1 MYYVMDLNMT
11 VIWLVILVALVVI
24 ELLTMGLTTIWFA
37 GGALVATVASLF
49 GAPLAVQVILFLAAS
64 GLLLYF
70 TRPLAVKYFNKD
82 RVRTNAE
89 SLVGRQAIVIS
100 EIDNLQGIGQVNVG
114 GMEWS
119 ARTRVDGV
127 KLPVG
132 TVTTILA
139 INGVKKYRHTSEW
152 RKKMGAIIA
161 LVVLLFLL
169 VVILLSCIKIVPQAH
184 AYVVERL
191 GAYQQTWSVGLHL
204 KVPFIDKVA
213 KRVVLKEQVV
223 DFAPQPV
230 ITKDNVTMRI
240 DTVVFFQITDPKLFA
255 YGVENPIMAIEN
267 LTATTLRN
275 IIGEMEL
282 DQTLTSRE
290 VINTKMRASLD
301 IATDPWGI
309 KVNRVELKNIIP
321 PAAIQDAMEKQMKA
335 ERERREAILRAEGEK
350 KSTVLVAEGQKESA
364 ILEAEAE
371 KQSAILRAE
380 AQKEKMIREAEG
392 EAEAILKV
400 QKATADGIRMIR
412 EAGADEAV
420 LKIKSLEAF
429 EKAADG
435 QATKI
440 IIPSEIQGLAGLAA
454 SAREILK

>member
-139 INGVKKYRHTSEW
+139 INGVK
-152 RKKMGAIIA
+152 
-161 LVVLLFLL
+161 L
-169 VVILLSCIKIVPQAH
+169 IV
-184 AYVVERL
+184 EE
-191 GAYQQTWSVGLHL
+191 GSIG
-204 KVPFIDKVA
+204 I
-213 KRVVLKEQVV
+213 
-223 DFAPQPV
+223 
-230 ITKDNVTMRI
+230 
-240 DTVVFFQITDPKLFA
+240 
-255 YGVENPIMAIEN
+255 
-267 LTATTLRN
+267 LRN
-275 IIGEMEL
+275 GGRKWVL
-282 DQTLTSRE
+282 
-290 VINTKMRASLD
+290 SLH
-301 IATDPWGI
+301 
-309 KVNRVELKNIIP
+309 
-321 PAAIQDAMEKQMKA
+321 
-335 ERERREAILRAEGEK
+335 
-350 KSTVLVAEGQKESA
+350 
-364 ILEAEAE
+364 
-371 KQSAILRAE
+371 
-380 AQKEKMIREAEG
+380 
-392 EAEAILKV
+392 
-400 QKATADGIRMIR
+400 
-412 EAGADEAV
+412 
-420 LKIKSLEAF
+420 
-429 EKAADG
+429 
-435 QATKI
+435 
-440 IIPSEIQGLAGLAA
+440 
-454 SAREILK
+454 